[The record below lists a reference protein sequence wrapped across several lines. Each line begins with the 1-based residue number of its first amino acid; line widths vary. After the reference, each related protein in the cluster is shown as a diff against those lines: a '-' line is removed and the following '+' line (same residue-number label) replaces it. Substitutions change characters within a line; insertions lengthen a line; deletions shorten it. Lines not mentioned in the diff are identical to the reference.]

1 MSEKNPTYST
11 SLSQSCCQSVIMPDS
26 ENKNMMADG
35 TNHMTSHDN
44 DDEGQRRKRHRGLI
58 LRLKQKKN
66 CKSELKKFSSVT
78 LFSSVYIQCFSI
90 LHSNH

>member
-1 MSEKNPTYST
+1 
-11 SLSQSCCQSVIMPDS
+11 
-26 ENKNMMADG
+26 MADG

-90 LHSNH
+90 LHSNHESTVKEGNEGGERRNSSQTNRKKNNGDHS